1 MSYPFFL
8 RWRWHPAAHRLVVDH
23 VDYTDDLRRHRTIRV
38 SQAVYIVIRLVTNV
52 DRTLRSRSFNS
63 VQIHTRLNRRC
74 AIRYQ
79 QNSHVLDD
87 HSRSHTRCSLSYEH
101 ASKERKKKKR
111 KKKNEHTLV
120 LAVTDIHVL
129 IYTHTQYS
137 FFLFSKSPFS
147 TRLKNDFYIHLL
159 FSPAIFY
166 SIIPDCRWYFIKYP
180 WICDRDNGKIVFP
193 SIDIFSSVYNQE
205 TRYRVWRSN
214 EKYGVI
220 IMIIF
225 QYKGFGNFLR

>member
-101 ASKERKKKKR
+101 ASRERKKKKR

-120 LAVTDIHVL
+120 LAVTDIHIL
-129 IYTHTQYS
+129 IYIYTHSIFFLS
-137 FFLFSKSPFS
+137 FFQVSFLNTSKERFLYPFAILSGNLLLYNPRLSMTLHKTHEFAIGTMARSCFLLSISSRLLITKKLDIVCDDRTKRS
-147 TRLKNDFYIHLL
+147 T
-159 FSPAIFY
+159 
-166 SIIPDCRWYFIKYP
+166 
-180 WICDRDNGKIVFP
+180 
-193 SIDIFSSVYNQE
+193 
-205 TRYRVWRSN
+205 VWRNYNDSFP
-214 EKYGVI
+214 I
-220 IMIIF
+220 
-225 QYKGFGNFLR
+225 

>member
-1 MSYPFFL
+1 MDERHTGEKKIIEKDWLTEQIMSYPFFL

-87 HSRSHTRCSLSYEH
+87 HSRTHTHRCSLSHEH
-101 ASKERKKKKR
+101 ASKERKKKKGR
-111 KKKNEHTLV
+111 AKKRAHACTNRYRYTY
-120 LAVTDIHVL
+120 TD
-129 IYTHTQYS
+129 IYTHSILS
-137 FFLFSKSPFS
+137 FFLSFFLKSRFSS

-159 FSPAIFY
+159 FS
-166 SIIPDCRWYFIKYP
+166 SNSVIPDCRWCFIKP
-180 WICDRDNGKIVFP
+180 NWIFA
-193 SIDIFSSVYNQE
+193 
-205 TRYRVWRSN
+205 TMARYLLVC
-214 EKYGVI
+214 
-220 IMIIF
+220 
-225 QYKGFGNFLR
+225 L

>member
-87 HSRSHTRCSLSYEH
+87 HSR
-101 ASKERKKKKR
+101 
-111 KKKNEHTLV
+111 
-120 LAVTDIHVL
+120 
-129 IYTHTQYS
+129 THTPLLS
-137 FFLFSKSPFS
+137 VAR
-147 TRLKNDFYIHLL
+147 TRVEGTKKEE
-159 FSPAIFY
+159 
-166 SIIPDCRWYFIKYP
+166 RE
-180 WICDRDNGKIVFP
+180 GKKT
-193 SIDIFSSVYNQE
+193 SARLY
-205 TRYRVWRSN
+205 
-214 EKYGVI
+214 
-220 IMIIF
+220 
-225 QYKGFGNFLR
+225 